1 MVEVFIEDGYLCIG
15 DKGVIDV
22 DGYVK
27 IIGCLKDIFKIVKG
41 KYVMLVLIEV
51 KFMENFIVE

>member
-1 MVEVFIEDGYLCIG
+1 MFIEDGYFKIG

-27 IIGCLKDIFKIVKG
+27 IIGWLKDIFKMVKG
-41 KYVMLVLIEV
+41 KYVVLVLIEL